1 MKQLSDLVSDPA
13 KRPAVIND
21 CVQLIHDEVKAKK
34 GFTGIAVKGAFKLVV
49 ALKPSILEESVD
61 SLLDDFVG
69 KLQPFYEQFQQG
81 GESGTLSA
89 LMGGQASN
97 VAEALLSITDARA
110 QRASNKTLVKAYNS
124 LRPKGKV
131 HVEAAA
137 PGIGRVLDKH
147 IGSL

>member
-1 MKQLSDLVSDPA
+1 VKQLNDLIGDPS
-13 KRPAVIND
+13 RRTPVIND

-34 GFTGIAVKGAFKLVV
+34 GFTGIAVKGAFKLVL
-49 ALKPSILEESVD
+49 ALKPTILQESVD
-61 SLLDDFVG
+61 SLLNDFVG
-69 KLQPFYEQFQQG
+69 KLQPFYEQYQEA
-81 GESGTLSA
+81 GEVGTLSA
-89 LMGGQASN
+89 FMGGQSSN
-97 VAEALLSITDARA
+97 VAESLLSITDARA

>member
-1 MKQLSDLVSDPA
+1 MKQLSDLIQEPE
-13 KRPAVIND
+13 KRQPVIND
-21 CVQLIHDEVKAKK
+21 CVQLIHDEVNAKK
-34 GFTGIAVKGAFKLVV
+34 GFTKIAIKTAFKIVT
-49 ALKPSILEESVD
+49 ALKPSILQESVD
-61 SLLDDFVG
+61 SLLNDFVG
-69 KLQPFYEQFQQG
+69 KLQPIYEQFQQA
-81 GESGTLSA
+81 GETGTLSA
-89 LMGGQASN
+89 FMGGRSSE
-97 VAEALLSITDARA
+97 VAENLLSITDARA

>member
-1 MKQLSDLVSDPA
+1 MKQLSDLLQEPA
-13 KRPAVIND
+13 KRQPVIND
-21 CVQLIHDEVKAKK
+21 CVQLIHSEVKAKK
-34 GFTGIAVKGAFKLVV
+34 GFTGIAVKGAFKLVL

-69 KLQPFYEQFQQG
+69 KLQPFYEGYQQA

-89 LMGGQASN
+89 YMGSRSSD
-97 VAEALLSITDARA
+97 VAESLLSITDARA
-110 QRASNKTLVKAYNS
+110 QRASNKTLVKAYNG

>member
-1 MKQLSDLVSDPA
+1 MKQLNDLIQEPA
-13 KRPAVIND
+13 KRQPVIND
-21 CVQLIHDEVKAKK
+21 CVQLIRDEVKAKK

-61 SLLDDFVG
+61 SLLDDFVS
-69 KLQPFYEQFQQG
+69 KLQPFYEAFQQG

-89 LMGGQASN
+89 YMGGRSSD
-97 VAEALLSITDARA
+97 VAESLLSITDARA
-110 QRASNKTLVKAYNS
+110 QRASNKTLVKAYNG